1 MVETPASPPQ
11 SAGPPF
17 RRAALAVCA
26 VGVTAAAILGVGTP
40 AWLAGGVGFL
50 LIGLSKFPFHRPS
63 RWRLA
68 GAVSRWWAAPS
79 LAAMLVMLSFAAS
92 GVFHSFGL
100 LVRAAWSR
108 LA

>member
-1 MVETPASPPQ
+1 MADTPAPPPR
-11 SAGPPF
+11 SAGTLL
-17 RRAALAVCA
+17 RRAAFAVCA
-26 VGVTAAAILGVGTP
+26 VGVMTAAILGVGTP
-40 AWLAGGVGFL
+40 AWAAGGVGFL
-50 LIGLSKFPFHRPS
+50 LVGISKFPFHRPS

-79 LAAMLVMLSFAAS
+79 LAAMLVLVSFAAS

-108 LA
+108 MA

>member
-1 MVETPASPPQ
+1 MVETPAPPPR
-11 SAGPPF
+11 SAGLPF
-17 RRAALAVCA
+17 RRAAFAVCA
-26 VGVTAAAILGVGTP
+26 VGVTTAAILGVGTP

-68 GAVSRWWAAPS
+68 AAASRWWAAPT
-79 LAAMLVMLSFAAS
+79 LAAMLVLLSFTAS

-100 LVRAAWSR
+100 LVRAVWSPS
-108 LA
+108 A